1 MFHLEFAGST
11 AKSCSFILFH
21 LEVILHIMLKEV
33 SLVNT
38 NCEEKCKSL
47 LKVLCFGEV
56 GINSF
61 FNLLDKNKKERG
73 FSLLLIISVS
83 I

>member
-33 SLVNT
+33 SLVNI

-47 LKVLCFGEV
+47 FKVMCFGVV
-56 GINSF
+56 GINSL
-61 FNLLDKNKKERG
+61 FNLLDKNKKERE